1 MGAVVSCIADA
12 LRAIGRA
19 IMAVISAIGRAI
31 TAVVN
36 GIVDFLMIIVSCLTC
51 NRAGRGRT
59 RSHRRHGGMATT
71 SRI

>member
-19 IMAVISAIGRAI
+19 IMTVISAIGRAI

-36 GIVDFLMIIVSCLTC
+36 GIVDFLMIIISCLTC
-51 NRAGRGRT
+51 NRAGRR
-59 RSHRRHGGMATT
+59 HRRGT
-71 SRI
+71 SRSTV

>member
-19 IMAVISAIGRAI
+19 IMTVISAIGRAI
-31 TAVVN
+31 TAIVN

-51 NRAGRGRT
+51 NRVGR
-59 RSHRRHGGMATT
+59 RRRGMTT
-71 SRI
+71 STV